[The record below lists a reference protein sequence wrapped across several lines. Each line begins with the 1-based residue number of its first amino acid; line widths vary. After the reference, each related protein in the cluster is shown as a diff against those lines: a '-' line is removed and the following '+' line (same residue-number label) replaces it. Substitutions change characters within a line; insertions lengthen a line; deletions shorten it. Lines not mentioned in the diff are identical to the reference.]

1 MTFEYPKVLFLL
13 AVPTLLLAWVWLREG
28 RRVSLPVDHG
38 PPGRGHGWRMLVSF
52 AESAFPLLL
61 AVAVFLAAGPRRL
74 GEPVDKRKM
83 TNIEICVDVSG
94 SMNARFGGATR
105 YDGAMEAVNA
115 FTGYRKGD
123 AFGLT
128 FFGNEVLHW
137 CPLTTDVS
145 ALTCATPFMRPGQLP
160 PWFGGTAIGKAL
172 RACKAVLMNRP
183 EGDRMIVLITDGMSS
198 DLGNGA
204 DAEIAEE
211 LNAAGITVF
220 AIIVGQD
227 MQFAQGNS
235 RMGSVETIT
244 GRTGGQS
251 FTAADPNSLATVF
264 KRIDE
269 MRQTETEKH
278 ISNTLDD
285 FHPFCIGGLVLVGLG
300 GIAFLGLRYTP
311 W

>member
-1 MTFEYPKVLFLL
+1 MTFEYPGVLLLL
-13 AVPTLLLAWVWLREG
+13 AAPAVLLAWVWLREG

-38 PPGRGHGWRMLVSF
+38 PPGRGLRWRVLVSC

-61 AVAVFLAAGPRRL
+61 AVAVLLAAGPRRL

-94 SMNARFGGATR
+94 SMNARFGNATR
-105 YDGAMEAVNA
+105 YDGAMEAVTA
-115 FTGYRKGD
+115 FTSYRKGD

-137 CPLTTDVS
+137 CPLTADVS

-172 RACKAVLMNRP
+172 RACKTVLMNRP
-183 EGDRMIVLITDGMSS
+183 EGDRMIVLVTDGLSS

-211 LNAAGITVF
+211 LHEAGITVF
-220 AIIVGQD
+220 AIVVGQD
-227 MQFAQGNS
+227 LQFVQANP
-235 RMGSVETIT
+235 RVGSVDTVT
-244 GRTGGQS
+244 NRTGGQS
-251 FTAADPNSLATVF
+251 FTAADPNALATVF
-264 KRIDE
+264 ARIDE
-269 MRQTETEKH
+269 MRQTEAEKH
-278 ISNTLDD
+278 IANMLDD
-285 FHPFCIGGLVLVGLG
+285 FQPVCIAGLVVAALG
-300 GIAFLGLRYTP
+300 GVSFLGLRYTP